1 MNKLDKS
8 FLVPCI
14 MILNFLLL
22 FGICCTKMVGSG
34 SDQVKNSVLDLAKK
48 CAYKTFSRQ
57 LILLNKSLDRSLVP
71 NQ

>member
-1 MNKLDKS
+1 MKKLDKS

-34 SDQVKNSVLDLAKK
+34 SDQVKNSVLDLAK
-48 CAYKTFSRQ
+48 
-57 LILLNKSLDRSLVP
+57 
-71 NQ
+71 